1 MMDRSKVVEGTISA
15 FAHYRHSGETSS
27 EGVGEK
33 KILVLPFKSPHAI
46 AGVSLRKK
54 IYQGQ
59 YNSAEVGVTVSLP
72 CYPEEIEDAI
82 DEATKI
88 ASKHIGRLL
97 KRFK

>member
-1 MMDRSKVVEGTISA
+1 MNRISVKEGTISV

-33 KILVLPFKSPHAI
+33 KIFVTPFKSPHAI
-46 AGVSLRKK
+46 AGVSFRKK
-54 IYQGQ
+54 VYQGQ
-59 YNSAEVGVTVSLP
+59 YNSAEVGVNVSLP

-88 ASKHIGRLL
+88 ASEHIGRLL